1 VTQLERQVEELSG
14 AEPVEPGVDLTDDL
28 DSLREFTTLLRRDQ
42 TALADTVGDLE
53 ARVGALETKVDTG
66 LAALDKRVSTL
77 ESNAFTISGSIT
89 LNYYVSRT
97 WYDKSAGIAGFA
109 PDFDVDR
116 LGLNVGF
123 SSGTPSG
130 GSSRDFADFGGSQ
143 NPTTGGSGY
152 RAAAPVGGTAP
163 NGSNEG
169 RIDPQFNIAFA
180 LKPRNLIGGG
190 FPAGQITLTMSLD
203 ATGFGFNNGSLSS
216 ITSAVKF
223 SGLKALF
230 DIGGAPLTI
239 TYGVKP
245 AFKFSNFA
253 FNSGGRGDGFVANL
267 DGSSILPFSPTLTVV
282 YGSQAGSSSGTAV
295 VVYTGTSTSAGTN
308 IAGGNITNLKVTH
321 GRTFV
326 KVTYTAAVR
335 GTISVSF
342 SDGTT
347 RTFDAQTQTTGSG
360 DQTFLIAYPVSTNS
374 GASNAN
380 VGAFVTSVS
389 FASTTDNDLNSRNGD
404 NNYFTGV
411 RGTLSIIPGLTGGV
425 YYGHN
430 GNDVTGG
437 GLTDT
442 IQDTYGL
449 FFNGKAFGFLGLEGE
464 YSIYQNSPAPAEVAL
479 YTKANVDLGIFTI
492 GANYR
497 FVSNKF
503 GTLDS
508 DGAFPYSRN
517 QSGFGIDVAVNQLFG
532 FLDLSGYFDSRSKLG
547 GTYLPNGPK
556 QDTQGDPGLA
566 SSATN
571 FGFGIGIRLIGFDI
585 AANYD
590 GITET
595 GNQWNETLLDI
606 SAKHD
611 GSKAD
616 ALIGGLNLIV
626 GFKSDTV
633 SAGLVPDY
641 GGGTD
646 GTYNTSVIYAYA
658 DFALDFGGLKIKPQV
673 YFSSTSGNALAAN
686 VSDLGGSL
694 TVSTPFLFGSKLSL
708 YGGLDQA
715 TRTTFTSSTSLIRFS
730 IGWDSFLLPNSNFSA
745 SFATRTD
752 VNRNGRKFGPSFAA
766 PIGTDLYGTAA
777 WGGDGAGRGGNLYGL
792 YLTYGYYGLSFTYGI
807 FNLTS
812 GGPGSQ
818 WGQEFSIGYK
828 LTF

>member
-1 VTQLERQVEELSG
+1 
-14 AEPVEPGVDLTDDL
+14 
-28 DSLREFTTLLRRDQ
+28 
-42 TALADTVGDLE
+42 LE

-97 WYDKSAGIAGFA
+97 WYDKSANIFTPA

-123 SSGTPSG
+123 SSGAPDG
-130 GSSRDFADFGGSQ
+130 GGSRDFADFGGDK

-152 RAAAPVGGTAP
+152 RAAAPVGGVAP
-163 NGSNEG
+163 TGSREG
-169 RIDPQFNIAFA
+169 RIDPQFNISFA

-203 ATGFGFNNGSLSS
+203 GTGFGFNNGSLTS
-216 ITSAVKF
+216 IVSAVKF

-267 DGSSILPFSPTLTVV
+267 DGSSILPLSPTLTVV
-282 YGSQAGSSSGTAV
+282 YGSQAGSSTGAEEP
-295 VVYTGTSTSAGTN
+295 VVYTGTSATAGVYTPNGSIGSITVTN
-308 IAGGNITNLKVTH
+308 
-321 GRTFV
+321 GRTFAKITYNTSKRGKIIV
-326 KVTYTAAVR
+326 K
-335 GTISVSF
+335 F
-342 SDGTT
+342 SDGST
-347 RTFDAQTQTTGSG
+347 RTFDAKDQTTGSG
-360 DQTFLIAYPVSTNS
+360 DQTFLVAYPVSTNS

-380 VGAFVTSVS
+380 VAGYVTSVS
-389 FASTTDNDLNSRNGD
+389 FAPVTDQDLASRNGD

-411 RGTLSIIPGLTGGV
+411 RGTLSLIPGLTGGV

-430 GNDVTGG
+430 GGDIVSAAGVT
-437 GLTDT
+437 D
-442 IQDTYGL
+442 DTYGL

-464 YSIYQNSPAPAEVAL
+464 YSIYQKAPAPAEVAL
-479 YTKANVDLGIFTI
+479 YTKANVDLGIFSL

-497 FVSNKF
+497 FISNKF

-508 DGAFPYSRN
+508 DGAFPFSKN
-517 QSGFGIDVAVNQLFG
+517 QTGFGIDVAINQLFG

-547 GTYLPNGPK
+547 GAYLPNGPK

-566 SSATN
+566 TAATN

-590 GITET
+590 GITES

-673 YFSSTSGNALAAN
+673 YFSSTSGNLLAAN

-730 IGWDSFLLPNSNFSA
+730 IGWDSFLFPNSSFSA
-745 SFATRTD
+745 AFATRTD

-812 GGPGSQ
+812 GLSQ